1 MLLKILILP
10 LTKSQTLS
18 DQGQTDI
25 LTKKISGKHYYI
37 WPVQI
42 FLLKNASYRISEELN

>member
-18 DQGQTDI
+18 DQGQTDL
-25 LTKKISGKHYYI
+25 LTKKYQENIIIYDQFKLFY
-37 WPVQI
+37 
-42 FLLKNASYRISEELN
+42 